1 MAGSLK
7 KGNHVENEFKFSEE
21 EHELL
26 LKVLYFKSLLLS
38 QIGTIHLYKALSKA
52 KAYGQLDPSNTPSR
66 EDFAKTIA
74 ILERLGRVIEIRRA
88 TPSFAT
94 LRQSDKSHVEIKP

>member
-1 MAGSLK
+1 M
-7 KGNHVENEFKFSEE
+7 ENEFKFSEE

-26 LKVLYFKSLLLS
+26 LLLKVLHFKSLLLS
-38 QIGTIHLYKALSKA
+38 HIGTIHLYKALSKA

-94 LRQSDKSHVEIKP
+94 VRQSDKSHVEIKP